1 MLPRKMRSCVAG
13 VCVLVAVSV
22 VRLAACF
29 EMTLL
34 HVNDIH
40 VKMEETNK
48 YSSTCKPRDRGRT
61 HFCNWL
67 STLIH
72 LGSCG

>member
-1 MLPRKMRSCVAG
+1 MRSCVAG
-13 VCVLVAVSV
+13 VCVLVAVSA
-22 VRLAACF
+22 VRLAAGF

-61 HFCNWL
+61 TLLQLAVNFDTFRVQW
-67 STLIH
+67 LIH
-72 LGSCG
+72 F

>member
-1 MLPRKMRSCVAG
+1 M
-13 VCVLVAVSV
+13 LVAVSA
-22 VRLAACF
+22 VRLAAGF

-61 HFCNWL
+61 HFCNCL

-72 LGSCG
+72 I

>member
-1 MLPRKMRSCVAG
+1 MMSWVAG
-13 VCVLVAVSV
+13 VCVVAAVST

-48 YSSTCKPRDRGRT
+48 YSSTCKPRDRGRA
-61 HFCNWL
+61 HFCIWL
-67 STLIH
+67 
-72 LGSCG
+72 

>member
-1 MLPRKMRSCVAG
+1 M
-13 VCVLVAVSV
+13 VAVSA
-22 VRLAACF
+22 VRLAAGF

-72 LGSCG
+72 L

>member
-1 MLPRKMRSCVAG
+1 MRSCVAG
-13 VCVLVAVSV
+13 VCVLVAVSA
-22 VRLAACF
+22 VRLAAGF

-48 YSSTCKPRDRGRT
+48 YSSTCKPRDRGRHT
-61 HFCNWL
+61 FAINCQL
-67 STLIH
+67 TFRIQ
-72 LGSCG
+72 